1 MRISNENSLTEK
13 NLSMSVSDVSKETRI
28 SYNEYHF
35 RILKL
40 RIYIMHKTVMEGKI
54 YFPLSLFSDLC
65 V

>member
-13 NLSMSVSDVSKETRI
+13 HFAMSVSDVSKENQI

-40 RIYIMHKTVMEGKI
+40 GIYM
-54 YFPLSLFSDLC
+54 YNAQNCL
-65 V
+65 